1 MTRAIDFQISIFA
14 ISELYY
20 IVSEVRIY
28 GLIIYLNGWGG
39 EKNSSL
45 EYLQNQNMAER
56 YFLFWNWR
64 FVFHVNLISFPIAM
78 DRIAI
83 QCQENL
89 QPKSIR
95 ETLSLFFIFTDQS
108 GTGEK
113 NPKKKALKGEMKLSP
128 AFWCYF
134 KTIL

>member
-1 MTRAIDFQISIFA
+1 MKTIFYFVKYLHQEMTRAIDFQISIFA

-28 GLIIYLNGWGG
+28 GLIIYLNRWGG
-39 EKNSSL
+39 EKNSNL

-78 DRIAI
+78 GRIAI

-113 NPKKKALKGEMKLSP
+113 IPRKKL
-128 AFWCYF
+128 
-134 KTIL
+134 